1 MEYTLKNIISLDKR
15 ATEYKDS
22 LDKKLSEEKKE
33 FQAEISRK
41 DKEFSDSLQQ
51 EKDRIINKYL
61 QDAEKSAADIR
72 KNGDAQL
79 NLLRQKYESSKNE
92 IMEKIFSA
100 LLKKA

>member
-1 MEYTLKNIISLDKR
+1 LEYTLKNIISLDKR

-51 EKDRIINKYL
+51 EKDQIINKYL
-61 QDAEKSAADIR
+61 RDAEKSAADIR

-92 IMEKIFSA
+92 IIEKIFSA